1 MQTTII
7 AAAKLTLP
15 KTKNPEKIVDI
26 MNEKL
31 KTITNSLIPE
41 TSSIKDIAT
50 AKMFSELCEDTCSN
64 LFAFSPYQLQIEKD
78 TFLRFQYLA
87 DELKNY
93 IEEEDCSFDSIKA
106 VCSKLNIIYKELM
119 ICCWN
124 AFIYDTDINSEP
136 GKFIVSQLA
145 TVSDYEKK
153 LLSTK
158 I

>member
-1 MQTTII
+1 
-7 AAAKLTLP
+7 
-15 KTKNPEKIVDI
+15 

-93 IEEEDCSFDSIKA
+93 ITSLFGYVDFIPR
-106 VCSKLNIIYKELM
+106 KLRSNDEL
-119 ICCWN
+119 
-124 AFIYDTDINSEP
+124 AFITPDIIETGIDKSLALLAE
-136 GKFIVSQLA
+136 KA
-145 TVSDYEKK
+145 TVKK
-153 LLSTK
+153 KIRLL
-158 I
+158 